1 MVKKLLYEVRLRLA
15 IPERRNEVR
24 YVLRHVY
31 APDGGPITVYL
42 TVAADEVKKHVLE
55 VGGTF
60 SVRDE
65 TWVVDRV
72 DVMSDDARVVLRR
85 VE

>member
-1 MVKKLLYEVRLRLA
+1 MIDKVRLRHA
-15 IPERRNEVR
+15 IPERRKDVR
-24 YVLRHVY
+24 YILRHIY
-31 APDGGPITVYL
+31 APDEGPVTVSL
-42 TVAADEVKKHVLE
+42 TVVADEEKEYVLE

-65 TWVVDRV
+65 TWVVDQV
-72 DVMSDDARVVLRR
+72 DPMSNDVRVVLRL

>member
-1 MVKKLLYEVRLRLA
+1 MINKVWLRHA
-15 IPERRNEVR
+15 IPERRNGVR
-24 YVLRHVY
+24 YILRHVY
-31 APDGGPITVYL
+31 APDEGPITVSL
-42 TVAADEVKKHVLE
+42 TVVADEEKKYVLE

-72 DVMSDDARVVLRR
+72 DPMSNDVRVVLRL